1 MRCGQRR
8 DVALGLMRRV
18 MRRLAMVAGLIGM
31 AFGLAPSSAH
41 AHATSTGLATLDL
54 RETAMQFSLSLPLG
68 ELDPPARETLAQAAA
83 GDTAAASQ
91 VGQWLRTQIV
101 LTQGG
106 QACQWRRIRLQTAP
120 ADTARLVLLAQADCP
135 LGAPNAVLRDDLS
148 QVLGEHYRSIV
159 SITNG
164 AGVRSEHVLDRAHP
178 EVAVISGQK
187 PKAWALFWL
196 GMAHIGSGLDHL
208 LFVFVLVLGAIAMVP
223 RAVLKGMGSPRP
235 LWADTVAVAR
245 PIALLVTAFTVAHS
259 ASLAM
264 ATLQWVQLPS
274 ALVEPLIAASI
285 VWVAVSAWRALRA
298 ETATPGVNWRELLIV
313 FAFGLVHGW
322 AFSEALTP
330 LQLSGTALLWALLS
344 FNLGVEAAQLLVV
357 AACLPVLL
365 ALRRHAAAAR
375 GLPWA
380 AGAAAA
386 VGVFWLVERWVQV

>member
-1 MRCGQRR
+1 MIT
-8 DVALGLMRRV
+8 VLSLV
-18 MRRLAMVAGLIGM
+18 RRLVRSLTLVAGLIGIST
-31 AFGLAPSSAH
+31 GLLPSSAH

-54 RETAMQFSLSLPLG
+54 RETSMQFSLSLPLG
-68 ELDPPARETLAQAAA
+68 ELDPPARDTLAQAAA

-120 ADTARLVLLAQADCP
+120 ADTARLVLLAQANCP

-159 SITNG
+159 SVTDG

-187 PKAWALFWL
+187 PQAWALFWL

-208 LFVFVLVLGAIAMVP
+208 LFVFVLVLGAIAAVP
-223 RAVLKGMGSPRP
+223 QDASRGMNNPSP
-235 LWADTVAVAR
+235 LWPDAVAVAR

-264 ATLQWVQLPS
+264 ATLQWVQLPN
-274 ALVEPLIAASI
+274 AVVEPLIAASI

-298 ETATPGVNWRELLIV
+298 RTRRLGVNWRELPIV

-357 AACLPVLL
+357 AVCVPVLL

-375 GLPWA
+375 ALPWA

-386 VGVFWLVERWVQV
+386 VGVFWLVERLIQI